1 MRRQLLF
8 LILCLVLMVSG
19 CGQKEKTEV
28 PADVIPHEQMVDIVV
43 EAWFMESVIHNT
55 IKEYEKLNDVT
66 VTMYDNFF
74 KEHGISK
81 EQFVHSIEYYMR
93 DNEEAQ
99 AFIAECSQRFEE
111 RKDEFTGGANRVS
124 QPQ

>member
-1 MRRQLLF
+1 MF

-19 CGQKEKTEV
+19 CGQKEKDKV

-66 VTMYDNFF
+66 VTMYQTSALFLRLRLQ
-74 KEHGISK
+74 SAS
-81 EQFVHSIEYYMR
+81 VPPS
-93 DNEEAQ
+93 
-99 AFIAECSQRFEE
+99 
-111 RKDEFTGGANRVS
+111 
-124 QPQ
+124 